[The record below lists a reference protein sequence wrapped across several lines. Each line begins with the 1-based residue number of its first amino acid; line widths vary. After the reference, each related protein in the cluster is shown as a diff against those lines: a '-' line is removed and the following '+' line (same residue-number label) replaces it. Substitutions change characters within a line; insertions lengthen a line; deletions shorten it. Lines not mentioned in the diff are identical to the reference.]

1 MAVIKRDRHK
11 KKGLEWFFN
20 ELRKAA
26 KDVNYNAYNPATDP
40 FIGGMFAYL
49 YDPKWK
55 DKLPYWDRL
64 PLVVPFNIYGDGFIG
79 INLHYASGD
88 DRARL
93 LQYLLRLRSKKS
105 TRDYVRVSY
114 QSLQVATKS
123 DVLQPCIHR
132 YLTTHIRTRLVKISM
147 DEWENVASLPLAQ
160 WKKGTKS

>member
-1 MAVIKRDRHK
+1 
-11 KKGLEWFFN
+11 
-20 ELRKAA
+20 
-26 KDVNYNAYNPATDP
+26 
-40 FIGGMFAYL
+40 MFAYL

-64 PLVVPFNIYGDGFIG
+64 PLVIPFNLYDDGFIG

-88 DRARL
+88 DRSKL
-93 LQYLLRLRSKKS
+93 LQYLLRLKFKKS

-123 DVLQPCIHR
+123 AVLQPCIHR
-132 YLTTHIRTRLVKISM
+132 YLTNHIRTRLVKIGL